1 MIHKLRLKIIASIM
15 IVASLFLLFILVST
29 YLSSR
34 ENLKTACIN
43 NLYSTINYTYSK
55 KAYLPETNSSPVAV
69 VTVDY
74 SGHITLLLN
83 QMTLLTNDNIIS
95 MAHDILSGKSSTGEL
110 SNNIR
115 FLRRSIGISD
125 IRIAFADI
133 TVEKEILANQR
144 NNFIIIGIVSF
155 LVLLTLSVLFSKWM
169 AHPIKK
175 AMTAQKHFIADASHE
190 LKTPLTIIL
199 SNSHML
205 KESDLVLEKNSQ
217 ARLNNIIAESEQMKI
232 LIEDMLQIARL
243 DSALLPSAHE
253 NIDLS
258 AICMSC
264 VFNFEPYAFDKGF
277 ELVSSI
283 EENIDIQGNAV
294 KLKQLIDILIDNALK
309 YSQKHSA
316 ITVILKRTSRRNALL
331 SVENVGNPIP
341 KAEFDKIFQRFY
353 RIDKSREQTAG
364 YGLGLSIA
372 KMIAEEQKAQI
383 WVEAGQNE
391 SNIFLVKFLT
401 L

>member
-1 MIHKLRLKIIASIM
+1 
-15 IVASLFLLFILVST
+15 
-29 YLSSR
+29 
-34 ENLKTACIN
+34 
-43 NLYSTINYTYSK
+43 
-55 KAYLPETNSSPVAV
+55 VAV

-95 MAHDILSGKSSTGEL
+95 MAHAILSGKSSTGEL

-155 LVLLTLSVLFSKWM
+155 LALLTLSVLFSKWM

-264 VFNFEPYAFDKGF
+264 IFNFEPYAFDKGF

-283 EENIDIQGNAV
+283 EENIYIQGNAV

-391 SNIFLVKFLT
+391 SNIFLVKFT
-401 L
+401 TI